1 MADNSEIIGKRFNKV
16 VVVGRAKDYVQP
28 NGRVRKM
35 YNCKCDCGKEFV
47 VRQDAL
53 KNIESCGCQRN
64 KDNAI
69 RQTKHS
75 LSRTRLYNIYY
86 SMLGR
91 CYNTKTPEFNRYGGR
106 GICVCDEWKNDITT
120 FIEWAKNTGYKENDY
135 QLSLER
141 IDVNGNYEPG
151 NCKWIKIKEQYYNRR
166 NSIRIGNLSLSEFCK
181 RAGLKYS
188 SVRSVYYRTGDIVE
202 ALGFTNKYNS
212 KES

>member
-1 MADNSEIIGKRFNKV
+1 MADNYEIIGKRFNKV
-16 VVVGRAKDYVQP
+16 VVVGRAKDHVQP

-75 LSRTRLYNIYY
+75 LSCTRLYNIYY

-91 CYNTKTPEFNRYGGR
+91 CYNTKTAEFNRYGGR

-120 FIEWAKNTGYKENDY
+120 FFEWAYNTGYKENDY
-135 QLSLER
+135 QLSIER
-141 IDVNGNYEPG
+141 IDVNGNYEPE

-166 NSIRIGNLSLSEFCK
+166 NSVRIGNLSLSEFCN

-188 SVRSVYYRTGDIVE
+188 SVRAIYYRTGDIVK
-202 ALGFTNKYNS
+202 ALGFTNKESS

>member
-1 MADNSEIIGKRFNKV
+1 MADDSEIIGKRFNKV

-28 NGRVRKM
+28 NGRIRKM
-35 YNCKCDCGKEFV
+35 YICKCDCGKEFV
-47 VRQDAL
+47 VRQDVL
-53 KNIESCGCQRN
+53 KNMESCGCQRN

-75 LSRTRLYNIYY
+75 LSGTRLYNIYY

-91 CYNTKTPEFNRYGGR
+91 CYNTKVPHFNRYGGR

-120 FIEWAKNTGYKENDY
+120 FFEWAYNTGYKENDY
-135 QLSLER
+135 QLSIER
-141 IDVNGNYEPG
+141 IDVNGNYEPE

-166 NSIRIGNLSLSEFCK
+166 NSVRIGNLSLSEFCN

-188 SVRSVYYRTGDIVE
+188 SVRAIYYRTGDIVK
-202 ALGFTNKYNS
+202 ALGFTNKESS
-212 KES
+212 K

>member
-1 MADNSEIIGKRFNKV
+1 MADDSEIIGKRFNKV
-16 VVVGRAKDYVQP
+16 VVIGRAKDHVQP

-35 YNCKCDCGKEFV
+35 YICKCDCGKEFV

-75 LSRTRLYNIYY
+75 LTRTRLYNIYY

-91 CYNTKTPEFNRYGGR
+91 CYNTKSTDFNRYGGR
-106 GICVCDEWKNDITT
+106 GICVCDEWKNDITK
-120 FIEWAKNTGYKENDY
+120 FYEWARNAGYKENDY
-135 QLSLER
+135 QLSIER
-141 IDVNGNYEPG
+141 IDVNGNYEPE

-166 NSIRIGNLSLSEFCK
+166 NSVRIGNLSLSEFCK

-188 SVRSVYYRTGDIVE
+188 SVRDIYYRTGDIVK
-202 ALGFTNKYNS
+202 ALGFTNKESS
-212 KES
+212 KEL

>member
-16 VVVGRAKDYVQP
+16 VVIGRAKDHVQP

-35 YNCKCDCGKEFV
+35 YNCKCDCGKEFI

-53 KNIESCGCQRN
+53 KNIESCGCQRD

-69 RQTKHS
+69 RQTRHS
-75 LSRTRLYNIYY
+75 LSRSRLYNIYY
-86 SMLGR
+86 SMIGR
-91 CYNTKTPEFNRYGGR
+91 CYNTHLSGFNRYGGR

-120 FIEWAKNTGYKENDY
+120 FFEWAKNTGYKEDDY
-135 QLSLER
+135 ELSLER

-151 NCKWIKIKEQYYNRR
+151 NCKWIKIEEQYYNRR
-166 NSIRIGNLSLSEFCK
+166 DSIRIGNLSLSEFCK

-188 SVRSVYYRTGDIVE
+188 SVRGIYYRTGDIVK
-202 ALGFTNKYNS
+202 ALGFANEENS

>member
-1 MADNSEIIGKRFNKV
+1 MTDDSEIIGKRFNKV
-16 VVVGRAKDYVQP
+16 VVLGRAKDHVQP

-75 LSRTRLYNIYY
+75 LACTRLYNIYY

-106 GICVCDEWKNDITT
+106 GICVCDEWKNDITK
-120 FIEWAKNTGYKENDY
+120 FYEWAKNAGYKENDY
-135 QLSLER
+135 QLSIER
-141 IDVNGNYEPG
+141 IDVNGNYEPE

-166 NSIRIGNLSLSEFCK
+166 NTVRIGNLSLSEFCR

-188 SVRSVYYRTGDIVE
+188 SVSAIYYRTGDIVK
-202 ALGFTNKYNS
+202 ALGFTNKESS